1 MRITP
6 SLLCFFLIFSAAPA
20 ADPAPSS
27 PVDIYISAR
36 DHYIAAFKD
45 AAEGDK
51 KADAARNDVER
62 LLRAAVP
69 AWSAPGF
76 PSTGEVNLNCLD
88 DNDLGFSAL
97 DGLEYSAGDTSVIVT
112 SRTLLLRW
120 LIRHNAEYGTDKMPV
135 SIPRVFRA
143 GNFWTYSSCPDAAT
157 QLTGMVLVKAPPGA
171 DLAIAQIAA
180 VAQVPAKDEAPSAM
194 LAAVMRG
201 DRVFIAR
208 QKLTVTFDKPEMC
221 KKALD
226 QTLAKSEK
234 ALKEYQAAKAKDPKA
249 FDTHQQLEEQA
260 DRDYRACFAQHLPA
274 QKTYT
279 AVQKQAQALVDL
291 LH

>member
-20 ADPAPSS
+20 ADPAS
-27 PVDIYISAR
+27 PTAVDTYISAR
-36 DHYIAAFKD
+36 DRYIAAFKD
-45 AAEGDK
+45 AADGDK
-51 KADAARNDVER
+51 KAEAALGGVER

-69 AWSAPGF
+69 AWTSPGF
-76 PSTGEVNLNCLD
+76 PSTGEVNTSCLD

-97 DGLEYSAGDTSVIVT
+97 DGLAYDAGDTSVIVT
-112 SRTLLLRW
+112 SRELLLRW
-120 LIRHNAEYGTDKMPV
+120 LTRHNAEYGNDKMPV
-135 SIPRVFRA
+135 SIPRAFRA
-143 GNFWTYSSCPDAAT
+143 GNFWTYSSCPDAAA

-171 DLAIAQIAA
+171 DVAIAQTAA
-180 VAQVPAKDEAPSAM
+180 FAQVPAKDEPPSAL
-194 LAAVMRG
+194 LAAVVRG

-226 QTLAKSEK
+226 QTLAKSEM
-234 ALKEYQAAKAKDPKA
+234 AQKEYQAAKEKDPKA
-249 FDTHQQLEEQA
+249 FDKSVQLKELA

-274 QKTYT
+274 QKNY
-279 AVQKQAQALVDL
+279 AALQKLAQTLVDL